1 MCCSFCYFLNL
12 HNNHKLIPIDD
23 EESLKK
29 ENITIENS
37 IIEFNEH
44 YEKINILKN
53 KTENEMIKLDNL
65 YDKAN
70 KDLSNSFEEKH
81 LNLTKQENEIRD
93 KLQIEVT
100 KVKEKFELYLSN
112 LNNLIKSCEKINK
125 GIKSL
130 EKQEKQ
136 MIQILSYV
144 SKINKN
150 KKEMKKL
157 LQEEMKNLKIE
168 FIKEENN
175 IKYNVYYFNGFQFK
189 IKNIKFSDINLN
201 KFRLGWE
208 IEKNNKYNIN
218 EENINYKVEIR
229 EENKKEE
236 FKLAYEG
243 KDINIILENLD
254 SNKTYEVRIGIIYND
269 ILTDWSEIKKVKM
282 KEIDSLI
289 LKGSNRVGEFLK
301 KIHEFNG
308 NKNIELIYRGTR
320 DGMNSYAFHNKCDN
334 KGKTICL
341 YKNNRDHIFGAYADI
356 SWTIS
361 GEWKSAPASYLFT
374 LTNMHNTEPIKFP
387 HNTKEYIYSV
397 YHKLEF
403 GPSFGSGRDISISSD
418 FVNGDSYANFPYTY
432 TDNIGKGASIFSS
445 DLKSNRFK
453 LKEIEV
459 FTVN

>member
-201 KFRLGWE
+201 NLGL
-208 IEKNNKYNIN
+208 
-218 EENINYKVEIR
+218 V
-229 EENKKEE
+229 
-236 FKLAYEG
+236 G
-243 KDINIILENLD
+243 K
-254 SNKTYEVRIGIIYND
+254 
-269 ILTDWSEIKKVKM
+269 
-282 KEIDSLI
+282 
-289 LKGSNRVGEFLK
+289 
-301 KIHEFNG
+301 
-308 NKNIELIYRGTR
+308 
-320 DGMNSYAFHNKCDN
+320 
-334 KGKTICL
+334 
-341 YKNNRDHIFGAYADI
+341 
-356 SWTIS
+356 
-361 GEWKSAPASYLFT
+361 
-374 LTNMHNTEPIKFP
+374 
-387 HNTKEYIYSV
+387 
-397 YHKLEF
+397 
-403 GPSFGSGRDISISSD
+403 
-418 FVNGDSYANFPYTY
+418 
-432 TDNIGKGASIFSS
+432 
-445 DLKSNRFK
+445 
-453 LKEIEV
+453 
-459 FTVN
+459 